1 MAAST
6 HRMIKRSVKP
16 VANLLPVVLDAASGD
31 LMAPAIEALDTDVE
45 AFAMTPLFDGS
56 ELELI

>member
-1 MAAST
+1 MY
-6 HRMIKRSVKP
+6 KRSVRP
-16 VANLLPVVLDAASGD
+16 VANLLPVVLDAAAGD
-31 LMAPAIEALDTDVE
+31 LAAPAVEELDADVE

>member
-1 MAAST
+1 
-6 HRMIKRSVKP
+6 MIKRSVKP

>member
-1 MAAST
+1 
-6 HRMIKRSVKP
+6 
-16 VANLLPVVLDAASGD
+16 VVLDAASGN
-31 LMAPAIEALDTDVE
+31 LTAPAIEELDADVE